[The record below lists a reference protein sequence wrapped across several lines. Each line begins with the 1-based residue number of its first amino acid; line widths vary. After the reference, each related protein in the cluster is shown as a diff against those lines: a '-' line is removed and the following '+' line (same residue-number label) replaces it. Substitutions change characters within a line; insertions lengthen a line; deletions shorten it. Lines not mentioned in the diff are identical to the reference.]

1 MTREEKNKAIDA
13 LSVKLVDNKNFYLT
27 DISGLN
33 AESSSN
39 LRRLCYKGDVQIQVI
54 KNTLLKKAMEK
65 NEIDFEQM
73 YDSLKGNTAVMFAE
87 SSNAPAKIIKEFR
100 KKQEKP
106 ILKSAFIEESFYFG
120 DDQVEVLCSLKSKD
134 ELIGEIITLL
144 QSPPKTVISSLQS
157 ARGTLSGIIKTLS
170 ERSE

>member
-13 LSVKLVDNKNFYLT
+13 LSVQLVDNKNFYLT

-39 LRRLCYKGDVQIQVI
+39 LRRLCYKSDVQIQVI

-106 ILKSAFIEESFYFG
+106 ILKSAYIEESFYFG

-157 ARGTLSGIIKTLS
+157 AGGTLSGIIKALS